1 MRYATDGIFAFSTVP
16 LKLATWVGAMA
27 AIASVFYFFMV
38 LYDAFGLQNTPEGYP
53 TIVCLILLL
62 GGLTLLTLGI
72 IGEYVARIYVEGKGR
87 PVYIARRVV
96 MSEGG
101 RLRETGFE
109 RSGEQPRH
117 VDARS

>member
-1 MRYATDGIFAFSTVP
+1 
-16 LKLATWVGAMA
+16 
-27 AIASVFYFFMV
+27 
-38 LYDAFGLQNTPEGYP
+38 
-53 TIVCLILLL
+53 
-62 GGLTLLTLGI
+62 
-72 IGEYVARIYVEGKGR
+72 VEGKGR

-96 MSEGG
+96 VSEGG